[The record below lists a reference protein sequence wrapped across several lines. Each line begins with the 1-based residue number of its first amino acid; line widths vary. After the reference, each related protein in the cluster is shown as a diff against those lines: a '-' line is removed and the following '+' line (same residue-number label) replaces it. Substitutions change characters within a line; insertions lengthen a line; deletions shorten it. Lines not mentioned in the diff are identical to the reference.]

1 MKNKRIKV
9 ILVIVGLVLLL
20 VPISFALFKK
30 MVTGTTSIAAADW
43 SITLEQDGI
52 SNSLTLVPE
61 LSTTTYTV
69 NVKSES
75 EVDAIYS
82 IVVSNL
88 PSGVE
93 VSIDGVTYP
102 PVSNGSVT
110 FPDAGTILHNAQ
122 TKTNSHTLTFRGLNG
137 ATVVSNQAVSV
148 NVIAEQIVGS

>member
-1 MKNKRIKV
+1 MDKKTKV
-9 ILVIVGLVLLL
+9 ILLIVCLVLFAIP
-20 VPISFALFKK
+20 VSFSLFKK
-30 MVTGTTSIAAADW
+30 QRNSESSVTSADW
-43 SITLEQDGI
+43 SITLEQTGV
-52 SNSLTLVPE
+52 NNNLTLVPE
-61 LSTTTYTV
+61 LSTSTYTL

-75 EVDAIYS
+75 EVDAKYS

-93 VSIDGVTYP
+93 VSLDGETYP

-110 FPDAGTILHNAQ
+110 FPNAGTILHNAQ
-122 TKTNSHTLTFRGLNG
+122 TKTNTHTLTFRGLNG